1 VQIHINLI
9 KNFRNPTTFK
19 MRASAFENLFTL
31 SPMALRKIAPSLSV
45 VFAALGAVATSA
57 LTTAPA
63 QAAFSTD
70 KNNPT
75 VLSFL
80 ESGISIMGT
89 VSQPAGPSATVNG
102 VSPDAQYVTF
112 TVPDGYAFS
121 RLILTDYSST
131 DQRGFIALQ
140 AGSQWTSVPASP
152 ALPGSLAF
160 AHFGTGNSGT
170 RPVCALSYAGSTA
183 TPTGSQACAIDA
195 ATSSDL
201 FTRNLG
207 NTVLQSL
214 PAGPYTLWIQQTN
227 VAPVSF
233 TFQAQFSAVPGPLPV
248 LGAAAAF
255 SKIRRLRN
263 LSDRLSYGRRQG
275 QGA

>member
-1 VQIHINLI
+1 LKIFLP
-9 KNFRNPTTFK
+9 F
-19 MRASAFENLFTL
+19 

-63 QAAFSTD
+63 QAAYSTD
-70 KNNPT
+70 KNNPS

-80 ESGISIMGT
+80 AEGISIMGT
-89 VSQPAGPSATVNG
+89 VSQPGGPSATVAG
-102 VSPDAQYVTF
+102 VSPNAQYVTF

-121 RLILTDYSST
+121 GLVLTDYSST
-131 DQRGFIALQ
+131 DQRGFVALQ

-183 TPTGSQACAIDA
+183 TPTGSSACVSDA
-195 ATSSDL
+195 AANSDL
-201 FTRNLG
+201 FSRNIA
-207 NTVLQSL
+207 NTFLQSL

-227 VAPVSF
+227 VAPVNF
-233 TFQAQFSAVPGPLPV
+233 TFQARFSPVPGPLPL

-263 LSDRLSYGRRQG
+263 LSDRLSHERRQG
-275 QGA
+275 

>member
-1 VQIHINLI
+1 MALPPVSDVL
-9 KNFRNPTTFK
+9 RNPGAP
-19 MRASAFENLFTL
+19 R
-31 SPMALRKIAPSLSV
+31 ALRTRRIAPSLSV
-45 VFAALGAVATSA
+45 VFAALGAVATSV

-63 QAAFSTD
+63 HAAFSTD

-80 ESGISIMGT
+80 AEGITISGT
-89 VSQPAGPSATVNG
+89 VNQPVGPAVGG

-112 TVPDGYAFS
+112 TVPSGYVFTG
-121 RLILTDYSST
+121 LTLTDYSST
-131 DQRGFIALQ
+131 DQRGFVALQ
-140 AGSQWTSVPASP
+140 PGSQWTSVPGGG

-160 AHFGTGNSGT
+160 AHFGTGNTGN

-183 TPTGSQACAIDA
+183 IPTGTSACVSNA
-195 ATSSDL
+195 AANSDL
-201 FTRNLG
+201 FSRNLS
-207 NTVLQSL
+207 NSIVSAQ
-214 PAGPYTLWIQQTN
+214 PAGPYSIWIQQTAP
-227 VAPVSF
+227 APVNFS
-233 TFQAQFSAVPGPLPV
+233 FQARFSPVPGPLPL

-263 LSDRLSYGRRQG
+263 LSDRLSHERRQG

>member
-1 VQIHINLI
+1 
-9 KNFRNPTTFK
+9 
-19 MRASAFENLFTL
+19 
-31 SPMALRKIAPSLSV
+31 MALPPVSDVLINPRAPRALRGTCRMAPSLSV
-45 VFAALGAVATSA
+45 VFAALGALATSV

-63 QAAFSTD
+63 HAAFSTD

-80 ESGISIMGT
+80 AEGVTIMGT
-89 VSQPAGPSATVNG
+89 VNQTSGPAVGS

-121 RLILTDYSST
+121 SLILTDYSST
-131 DQRGFIALQ
+131 DQRGFVALQ
-140 AGSQWTSVPASP
+140 SGSTWTSVPASGG
-152 ALPGSLAF
+152 LPGSLAF
-160 AHFGTGNSGT
+160 NHFGTGNLGT

-183 TPTGSQACAIDA
+183 VPSGSSACVSNA
-195 ATSSDL
+195 AANSDL
-201 FTRNLG
+201 FSRNLG
-207 NTVLQSL
+207 NTFLQSL
-214 PAGPYTLWIQQTN
+214 PAGPYTLWIQQTAS
-227 VAPVSF
+227 APVNF
-233 TFQAQFSAVPGPLPV
+233 TFQAQFSPVPGPLPL

-263 LSDRLSYGRRQG
+263 LSDRLSHQRRQG

>member
-1 VQIHINLI
+1 MACKSFIA
-9 KNFRNPTTFK
+9 FRMSLFP
-19 MRASAFENLFTL
+19 RALRVTPRFL
-31 SPMALRKIAPSLSV
+31 SPFSV
-45 VFAALGAVATSA
+45 ALGALGVLSTSV

-63 QAAFSTD
+63 QAAFSMD

-89 VSQPAGPSATVNG
+89 VSQPAGPSATVGG

-140 AGSQWTSVPASP
+140 AGSQWTSVPASG
-152 ALPGSLAF
+152 ALPGALAY

-201 FTRNLG
+201 FSRNLG